1 MSCYLIKVENG
12 HKVARSITSEEEY
25 RKIRGS
31 YEQKANLRLARE
43 GNDGAKRR
51 LVQFN
56 YSGHYPQ
63 GVVKGTKLP
72 SRAFG
77 FDLDDKQDF
86 EKAAK
91 LMLQEPEKYGLL
103 MLERSA
109 RQGGHAVCK
118 REMGKTILE
127 NQVRIAKMMECE
139 MDTSA
144 HDINRVYFTTSAD
157 AEDLLYL
164 SPELF
169 KDDYEEAAVAA
180 EGKVL
185 EEREKYGQEE
195 LPPGAHKANK
205 HYKPWLENVEEKTL
219 ESQKKQGNQENQKS
233 LENQMNPQK
242 VQSSQNPQ
250 NPSKNQAQPA
260 SASSSSS
267 SSSSSSQSS
276 NDYLGIP
283 YSEIIQKWWQMYNDG
298 HEPVR
303 SNRNTLTFELAVN
316 LRHICG
322 FDRNL
327 MAQVIP
333 CYDGFP
339 EQEKMACINSALN
352 EKITQMPK
360 RLKDVLA
367 AIRQEKL
374 KLGAAKGGNQEDNEA
389 LINALDEANAQ
400 DDLFYYNALPRMP
413 LGVRDSLDAV
423 GPALAMPVIT
433 AICPAIG
440 MLATGV
446 KVAVHGKMNSLN
458 LISYIAGDFA
468 SGKGSIDPV
477 VDAWTSE
484 VKDMDKMYQQKED
497 EWRAKKRAAK
507 NKKEQPE
514 EPKLPVRCL
523 TLNNTV
529 ANLAERLA
537 NTEGKHAFSFTPEAD
552 TVAQKWKSAMSDFS
566 VMLRQAYDGT
576 SYEREARSAD
586 AVNVHI
592 DRLLW
597 NVVMCGTPDAL
608 YRVVNNYTDG
618 FQSRITVART
628 PDNTF
633 TPLTDNLY
641 VLTERQRDRIIQV
654 AHLLPLMEGEV
665 ELPKLEVKGREW
677 LEQIRLETMKNDD
690 KVKARQRFR
699 ICPTTM
705 RMMTCILL
713 CKVAE
718 SLIQKHGFQ
727 GAEKLLKQN
736 PQAWKDLIVKMQTP
750 TMLGVFNVLADYQL
764 DNALYFFRSRI
775 EDAFSSKDYCG
786 QSPYDR
792 TRRGRND
799 SIFERLDVTFS
810 FDQAQQ
816 QSISVKGASA
826 THESVKQ
833 MLKNWK
839 QQGLIS
845 VLPDKRYQKASPIV

>member
-1 MSCYLIKVENG
+1 MSCYLIRVENG
-12 HKVARSITSEEEY
+12 HKVARSITSQEEY
-25 RKIRGS
+25 KLIRGS

-63 GVVKGTKLP
+63 GVVKGMKLP

-127 NQVRIAKMMECE
+127 NQVRIAKMLECE

-169 KDDYEEAAVAA
+169 KDSYEEAAVAA

-205 HYKPWLENVEEKTL
+205 HYKPWLENLEEK
-219 ESQKKQGNQENQKS
+219 
-233 LENQMNPQK
+233 
-242 VQSSQNPQ
+242 SQNPQ
-250 NPSKNQAQPA
+250 PA
-260 SASSSSS
+260 STSPSTSTFTSSPSSATS
-267 SSSSSSQSS
+267 T
-276 NDYLGIP
+276 DYLGIP
-283 YSEIIQKWWQMYNDG
+283 YSEIISKWWQMYNDG

-367 AIRQEKL
+367 AIRQERM
-374 KLGAAKGGNQEDNEA
+374 KLGAGKGGSSEGSDA
-389 LINALDEANAQ
+389 LVNALDEANAQ

-446 KVAVHGKMNSLN
+446 KVSVHGKMNSLN

-477 VDAWTSE
+477 IDAWTSE
-484 VKDMDKMYQQKED
+484 IKDMDKMYQQKED

-576 SYEREARSAD
+576 SYEREARSAE

-641 VLTERQRDRIIQV
+641 VLTDRQRDRISR
-654 AHLLPLMEGEV
+654 LP
-665 ELPKLEVKGREW
+665 
-677 LEQIRLETMKNDD
+677 
-690 KVKARQRFR
+690 
-699 ICPTTM
+699 IC
-705 RMMTCILL
+705 CL
-713 CKVAE
+713 
-718 SLIQKHGFQ
+718 
-727 GAEKLLKQN
+727 
-736 PQAWKDLIVKMQTP
+736 
-750 TMLGVFNVLADYQL
+750 
-764 DNALYFFRSRI
+764 
-775 EDAFSSKDYCG
+775 
-786 QSPYDR
+786 
-792 TRRGRND
+792 
-799 SIFERLDVTFS
+799 
-810 FDQAQQ
+810 
-816 QSISVKGASA
+816 
-826 THESVKQ
+826 
-833 MLKNWK
+833 
-839 QQGLIS
+839 
-845 VLPDKRYQKASPIV
+845 